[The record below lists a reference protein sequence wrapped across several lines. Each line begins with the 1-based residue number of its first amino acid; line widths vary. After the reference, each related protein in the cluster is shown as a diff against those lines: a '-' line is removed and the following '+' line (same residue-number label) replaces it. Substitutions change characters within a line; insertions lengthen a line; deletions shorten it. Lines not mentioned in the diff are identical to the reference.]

1 MTTVDLSVLSNLNFR
16 QLHLRFDEERLA
28 LHVNLSPTSRPCFNL
43 DLLGELHL
51 LFDHLSITQGG
62 FVFHGRVYR
71 LNFLVLNSSVEG
83 VFSLGADHARVRV
96 AIKKRDRVWLSH
108 YAQLCI
114 SILWFL
120 FSPSMHL
127 TTVSLVQG
135 AALGYGFELGLATD
149 VLIAEDHSRFGFP
162 ESLFDLFPGM
172 GAISF
177 LSRRVGLQ
185 AAKDIVAR
193 GEIFN
198 AVDMQLLGVV
208 DVLSERGK
216 GLSVLDQWLDVQRA
230 NLKSI
235 QAITRAKKIVSK
247 LDRKELDDV
256 AAVWVNSAM
265 TMDANSVRNLETLI
279 RAQINKPKLKAVK

>member
-1 MTTVDLSVLSNLNFR
+1 MTTVDLSLLSNISFH
-16 QLHLRFDEERLA
+16 QLYLRFDEERLA
-28 LHVNLSPTSRPCFNL
+28 LHVIFRPATRPCFNL
-43 DLLGELHL
+43 DLLQELSL

-62 FVFHGRVYR
+62 FVFHGRVFR
-71 LNFLVLNSSVEG
+71 LNFLVLNSGVDG

-96 AIKKRDRVWLSH
+96 AIKKRDRFWLDS
-108 YAQLCI
+108 YARLCT
-114 SILWFL
+114 SLLWFL

-127 TTVSLVQG
+127 TTISLVQG
-135 AALGYGFELGLATD
+135 SALGYGFEVALATD
-149 VLIAEDHSRFGFP
+149 VLIAEEHSRFGFP

-177 LSRRVGLQ
+177 LSRRVGLN
-185 AAKDIVAR
+185 AAKDVVAK

-198 AVDMQLLGVV
+198 AVDMQMLGVV
-208 DVLSERGK
+208 DVLAERGD
-216 GLSVLDQWLDVQRA
+216 GLSAVDRWMDVQRA
-230 NLKSI
+230 NLKSY
-235 QAITRAKKIVSK
+235 QAIARAKKIVSK

-265 TMDANSVRNLETLI
+265 TMDENSVRNLETLI